1 MKISIN
7 AVLAHRTLFYFQY
20 FLQLTLE
27 LVAIF
32 FIFIGTSEKIL
43 FVLSLVP
50 ELKQQ
55 FNELKNGKSQ
65 TNRDKNRTYYF

>member
-7 AVLAHRTLFYFQY
+7 AVLAHLTLFYFQY

-32 FIFIGTSEKIL
+32 FIFIVTSEKIL